1 MSALEKVA
9 PYYKALAGFLV
20 PFLGSLATA
29 LVESSDNGSEITGSE
44 WLQAVLVALVAG
56 GAVFAVPNRDPQAA
70 HQDESVQPP
79 EAGESAVLLAVVVAL
94 AVLIVLFLF
103 GAIR

>member
-9 PYYKALAGFLV
+9 PYYKAVAGFVV

-29 LVESSDNGSEITGSE
+29 LVESSDNASEITGSE

-56 GAVFAVPNRDPQAA
+56 GAVFAVPNRDPLAQ

-79 EAGESAVLLAVVVAL
+79 RGGDLL
-94 AVLIVLFLF
+94 
-103 GAIR
+103 